1 MKFDQKSSDKLFSK
15 AKELIPGGIFGHYKY
30 AVRNE
35 GPKFF
40 SKAKDA
46 YFWDVDGNKFIDLI
60 CGWGPMILG
69 YNNPVIDKAAQEQYS
84 LGNTVSV
91 ASPVMIE
98 LAETL
103 VDTVEIAEWAL
114 FGKNGGD
121 STQLAVM
128 ISRQETG
135 KDKVLKIDGGY
146 HGANGWMQREGS
158 PGTID
163 SDSSEVISIP
173 WNNIEE
179 FDSAISTFEN
189 EIACFISSP
198 FHHPTSEDN
207 VLPKKGYWEHIQKVC
222 NEKNIIIIVDDVR
235 TGFRIDLAGSNKA
248 FNFSPDLVCLG
259 KAIANGYPISALVGK
274 NYLKEAANKVYF
286 SGTQFFNSAPMAA
299 AIATINELKNI
310 DATSL
315 MNHHGNDLKNKM
327 ISMAKSFDVDLRVTG
342 VPSMPYF
349 RIENDDKELH
359 FKWVD
364 NCLAK
369 GIYMT
374 SYHNHFLSAVHRESE
389 IDLIVSLASKAFEEI
404 IEV

>member
-1 MKFDQKSSDKLFSK
+1 MYKQKKSDKFLIR

-30 AVRNE
+30 AVRSK

-46 YFWDVDGNKFIDLI
+46 YFWDIDGNKFIDLI

-69 YNNPVIDKAAQEQYS
+69 YNNSIIDKAAQDQYS
-84 LGNTVSV
+84 LGNTVSI

-103 VDTVEIAEWAL
+103 VDTIDIAEWAL

-135 KDKVLKIDGGY
+135 RKKVLKINDGY
-146 HGANGWMQREGS
+146 HGANGWMQKKGS

-163 SDSSEVISIP
+163 SDSSEVLSIS
-173 WNNIEE
+173 WNSIKE
-179 FDSAISTFEN
+179 FDSIISENEN

-198 FHHPTSEDN
+198 FHHPTSQDN
-207 VLPKKGYWEHIQKVC
+207 VLPEKGYWEHIQKVC
-222 NEKNIIIIVDDVR
+222 NSKNIILIVDDVR
-235 TGFRIDLAGSNKA
+235 TGFRIDLAGSNNA
-248 FNFSPDLVCLG
+248 YNFSPDLVCLG

-274 NYLKEAANKVYF
+274 DYLREAANKVYF

-299 AIATINELKNI
+299 ALATINELKKI
-310 DATSL
+310 DATSI
-315 MNHHGNDLKNKM
+315 MNFHGKILKEKM
-327 ISMAKSFDVDLRVTG
+327 ISMAKSYGFNLKVTG

-349 RIENDDKELH
+349 KIESNDQTLH
-359 FKWVD
+359 NRWVD
-364 NCLAK
+364 ACLAN

-374 SYHNHFLSAVHRESE
+374 SYHNHFLSAVHLEKE
-389 IDLIVSLASKAFEEI
+389 INLIVNLASKALEQVTEE
-404 IEV
+404 

>member
-1 MKFDQKSSDKLFSK
+1 MKYEQKSSDKLFSR

-69 YNNPVIDKAAQEQYS
+69 YNNPIIDKAAQEQYS

-135 KDKVLKIDGGY
+135 KDKVLKINGGY

-179 FDSAISTFEN
+179 FDAVISKFEN

-315 MNHHGNDLKNKM
+315 MNYHGKDLKNKM
-327 ISMAKSFDVDLRVTG
+327 ISMAKNYDIDLKVTG

-374 SYHNHFLSAVHRESE
+374 SYHNHFLSAVHKESE
-389 IDLIVSLASKAFEEI
+389 IDLIVNLASKALEEVV
-404 IEV
+404 EA

>member
-1 MKFDQKSSDKLFSK
+1 MKYEQKSSDKLFSR

-69 YNNPVIDKAAQEQYS
+69 YNNPIIDKAAQKQYS

-135 KDKVLKIDGGY
+135 KNKVLKIDGGY

-163 SDSSEVISIP
+163 SDSSEVILSLI
-173 WNNIEE
+173 
-179 FDSAISTFEN
+179 
-189 EIACFISSP
+189 
-198 FHHPTSEDN
+198 
-207 VLPKKGYWEHIQKVC
+207 HI
-222 NEKNIIIIVDDVR
+222 
-235 TGFRIDLAGSNKA
+235 
-248 FNFSPDLVCLG
+248 
-259 KAIANGYPISALVGK
+259 
-274 NYLKEAANKVYF
+274 
-286 SGTQFFNSAPMAA
+286 
-299 AIATINELKNI
+299 
-310 DATSL
+310 
-315 MNHHGNDLKNKM
+315 
-327 ISMAKSFDVDLRVTG
+327 
-342 VPSMPYF
+342 
-349 RIENDDKELH
+349 
-359 FKWVD
+359 
-364 NCLAK
+364 
-369 GIYMT
+369 
-374 SYHNHFLSAVHRESE
+374 
-389 IDLIVSLASKAFEEI
+389 
-404 IEV
+404 

>member
-1 MKFDQKSSDKLFSK
+1 MKYEQKSSDKLFSR

-46 YFWDVDGNKFIDLI
+46 YFWDIDGNKFIDLI

-69 YNNPVIDKAAQEQYS
+69 YNNPIIDKAAQEQYS

-135 KDKVLKIDGGY
+135 KDKVLKINGGY

-179 FDSAISTFEN
+179 FDSVISKFES

-248 FNFSPDLVCLG
+248 FNFSPDLV
-259 KAIANGYPISALVGK
+259 
-274 NYLKEAANKVYF
+274 
-286 SGTQFFNSAPMAA
+286 
-299 AIATINELKNI
+299 
-310 DATSL
+310 
-315 MNHHGNDLKNKM
+315 
-327 ISMAKSFDVDLRVTG
+327 
-342 VPSMPYF
+342 
-349 RIENDDKELH
+349 
-359 FKWVD
+359 
-364 NCLAK
+364 
-369 GIYMT
+369 
-374 SYHNHFLSAVHRESE
+374 
-389 IDLIVSLASKAFEEI
+389 
-404 IEV
+404 